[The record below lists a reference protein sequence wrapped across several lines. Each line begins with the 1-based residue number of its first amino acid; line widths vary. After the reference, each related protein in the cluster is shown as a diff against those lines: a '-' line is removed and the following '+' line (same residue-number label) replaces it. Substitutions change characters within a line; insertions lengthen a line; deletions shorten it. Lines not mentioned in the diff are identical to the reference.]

1 MLLSGQAMHELPVG
15 IGTSL
20 AAELFCYLVA
30 FEIAHALFILRFLS
44 H

>member
-15 IGTSL
+15 MGTSL
-20 AAELFCYLVA
+20 AAEHFCHLVA
-30 FEIAHALFILRFLS
+30 REIAHALLILRFLS